1 MLTARQRAARAQ
13 AEAMAEER
21 AAEKAT
27 KKAEAAAWQAFKAA
41 GGTLLTPEQLTGFLI
56 PLLNADKHRDSWERD
71 GKAHL
76 ARLAAEAGKPKQL
89 LEIVFKD
96 GGKGPKT
103 AAEMR
108 KLGLYW
114 SVPRR
119 CWDGVMNVDDARA
132 LAKSIGGSL
141 KIDGPDGLPM
151 AAE

>member
-27 KKAEAAAWQAFKAA
+27 KKAEAEAWQAFKAA

-56 PLLNADKHRDSWERD
+56 PLLNAEKHKDAWERD

-76 ARLAAEAGKPKQL
+76 ARLAAEAAKPKQL
-89 LEIVFKD
+89 VEITFAD
-96 GGKGPKT
+96 GSKGPKS

-108 KLGLYW
+108 TRDLYW
-114 SVPRR
+114 SKPRN
-119 CWDGVMNVDDARA
+119 CWEGQMNLDDAKA
-132 LAKSIGGSL
+132 LARSIGGTL
-141 KIDGPDGLPM
+141 KIDGPDGLAM